1 MYFRRLL
8 WYWDR
13 WKKSHKL
20 HSQTW
25 HPFHLFFSLR
35 HSLPVFEASL
45 ELVTTLPS
53 QHPWTRTMG
62 VRLELA
68 LTFPVAQ
75 LLPRALLW
83 DFFPLD
89 ARNAPH
95 WVLITR
101 TRTTHQTDIPGQTQ
115 WFLHKQLLERV
126 SPFTKMLQTSGYCF
140 ICQTQDLL
148 RTLVQRSRCSSQ
160 YSWHFFHAGS
170 HSP

>member
-8 WYWDR
+8 WYLDGKAPINFILR
-13 WKKSHKL
+13 HDI
-20 HSQTW
+20 
-25 HPFHLFFSLR
+25 LFTYSFR
-35 HSLPVFEASL
+35 HSLLVFEASL
-45 ELVTTLPS
+45 ELVTILPS
-53 QHPWTRTMG
+53 QHPWARTIG

-68 LTFPVAQ
+68 VTFPVAQ
-75 LLPRALLW
+75 LLPWELW
-83 DFFPLD
+83 VCFPLD

-115 WFLHKQLLERV
+115 WLLHKQLLERV
-126 SPFTKMLQTSGYCF
+126 SPHPKMLQTSGYSL

-148 RTLVQRSRCSSQ
+148 RILVQRSRCSSQ

>member
-1 MYFRRLL
+1 MT
-8 WYWDR
+8 
-13 WKKSHKL
+13 S
-20 HSQTW
+20 
-25 HPFHLFFSLR
+25 FSLILFLWD
-35 HSLPVFEASL
+35 SPPVFEANL

-53 QHPWTRTMG
+53 QHPWTRTIG
-62 VRLELA
+62 VRPELA

-75 LLPRALLW
+75 LLPRELLW
-83 DFFPLD
+83 ACFPLD

-115 WFLHKQLLERV
+115 WLLHKQLLERV
-126 SPFTKMLQTSGYCF
+126 SPYPKMLQISGYCF
-140 ICQTQDLL
+140 MYQTQDLL